1 MVSPFHPNDFMDTA
15 YPGVTVT
22 LIFYQRFDIF
32 RFEDLDDRT
41 DVDGMLESAQSLTQL
56 IAAEVELGIPENR
69 IVLGGFSQGA
79 AMTLLTGLT
88 FKGRLAALFVLSGRL
103 PAPDTVRKV
112 NSNQKTD

>member
-1 MVSPFHPNDFMDTA
+1 
-15 YPGVTVT
+15 
-22 LIFYQRFDIF
+22 
-32 RFEDLDDRT
+32 
-41 DVDGMLESAQSLTQL
+41 MLESAQSLTQL

-103 PAPDTVRKV
+103 PAPDTVRQV
-112 NSNQKTD
+112 NLFYWWGIFWLADASSIPDGL